1 MPARGPTGPN
11 SSGSTGSGPIGS
23 GATGSG
29 AIGAKPGDSP
39 KRPAVPVE
47 PTPAPATH
55 QAPSFAIIEPV
66 CAVFR
71 RTLRGEGLKYTPER
85 ANVLNVVMAFDGLF
99 EADQVIARLKADGFR
114 VSKATVYRTLK
125 LLAEAGIIQ
134 RVLIDSEQ
142 AHYHLVYGE
151 QRPRHILVRVDT
163 NQVVELDIPEV
174 EELVRRVCAQRGVTP
189 ASFRLHIFAHE

>member
-1 MPARGPTGPN
+1 MPARGQTN
-11 SSGSTGSGPIGS
+11 SSGKGGEPRRPV
-23 GATGSG
+23 A
-29 AIGAKPGDSP
+29 PDSNH
-39 KRPAVPVE
+39 E
-47 PTPAPATH
+47 PAPAHT
-55 QAPSFAIIEPV
+55 PTFAIIEPV

-85 ANVLNVVMAFDGLF
+85 ANVLNVVLGFDGLF
-99 EADQVIARLKADGFR
+99 EADQVIARLKSDGFR

-142 AHYHLVYGE
+142 AHYQLVYGE
-151 QRPRHILVRVDT
+151 QRPRHILVRIDT

-174 EELVRRVCAQRGVTP
+174 EELVKRVCAQRGVTP

>member
-11 SSGSTGSGPIGS
+11 TTGSTGSGT
-23 GATGSG
+23 TGSG
-29 AIGAKPGDSP
+29 STGAQPGDSP
-39 KRPAVPVE
+39 KRPAAPVE
-47 PTPAPATH
+47 PTSAHPAHP
-55 QAPSFAIIEPV
+55 APSFAIIEPV

-142 AHYHLVYGE
+142 AHYQLVYGE

-174 EELVRRVCAQRGVTP
+174 EELVKRACDQRGVTP

>member
-1 MPARGPTGPN
+1 MPERGPTRPNSPGPN
-11 SSGSTGSGPIGS
+11 SSGSG
-23 GATGSG
+23 
-29 AIGAKPGDSP
+29 KH
-39 KRPAVPVE
+39 PAAPAE
-47 PTPAPATH
+47 TPHIHTPPAPA
-55 QAPSFAIIEPV
+55 FAIIEPV

-85 ANVLNVVMAFDGLF
+85 ANVLNVVLGFDGLF

-142 AHYHLVYGE
+142 AHYQLVYGE
-151 QRPRHILVRVDT
+151 QRPRHILIRVDT

-174 EELVRRVCAQRGVTP
+174 EELVKRVCAQRGVTP

>member
-29 AIGAKPGDSP
+29 AVGAKPGDSP
-39 KRPAVPVE
+39 KRPAA
-47 PTPAPATH
+47 PTEPAPAPA
-55 QAPSFAIIEPV
+55 APSFAIIEPV

-142 AHYHLVYGE
+142 AHYQLVYGE

-174 EELVRRVCAQRGVTP
+174 EELVRRVCTQRGVTP